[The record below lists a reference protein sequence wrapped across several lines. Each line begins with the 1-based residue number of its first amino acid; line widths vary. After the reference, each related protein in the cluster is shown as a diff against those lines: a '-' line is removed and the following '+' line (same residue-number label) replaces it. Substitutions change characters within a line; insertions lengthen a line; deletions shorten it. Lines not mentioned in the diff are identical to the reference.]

1 MNQSRRG
8 FALQNFKLGF
18 SDILK
23 WAVLLVLFVFGQT
36 IAGVIWG
43 AQISETV
50 RANSRTIEMHQQ
62 FVERF
67 TLVGAGVVEEHN
79 HRAAQMPK
87 QMSEEHAHLLLPD
100 IAEPEMVVKAEV
112 LSFRTDGDSRD
123 GRDLVPPIAMAK
135 DWSAA
140 AGCPGFD
147 DIRDQEESG
156 FVGKHEVG
164 AQPRSVFFT
173 RGHSFCFQ
181 RSMASS
187 SRSMARVSG
196 F

>member
-1 MNQSRRG
+1 MLDAQSRM
-8 FALQNFKLGF
+8 L
-18 SDILK
+18 S
-23 WAVLLVLFVFGQT
+23 
-36 IAGVIWG
+36 
-43 AQISETV
+43 
-50 RANSRTIEMHQQ
+50 QQ

-123 GRDLVPPIAMAK
+123 GRDLVPPIAMAN